1 MNRDEYRRTAAD
13 AIGGQAFIYYFY
25 FLALGNA
32 IAYFLALGNAIAY
45 FLAYRYPLEVATYYP
60 MIIAFFSIILI
71 GYR

>member
-1 MNRDEYRRTAAD
+1 MNRKEYRRTAAD
-13 AIGGQAFIYYFY
+13 AIGGQAFIYYF
-25 FLALGNA
+25 
-32 IAYFLALGNAIAY
+32 YFLALGNAIAY